1 MMWAISFEMIQH
13 PLQTS
18 KRKHLLLRLTVAKYT
33 FNRQRMLLTLKGESK
48 QVSSTSLRMIHG
60 NDETEHIHVREQE
73 KLIFHY
79 HR

>member
-1 MMWAISFEMIQH
+1 MIQH

-18 KRKHLLLRLTVAKYT
+18 KRKRLLLRLIVAKYT
-33 FNRQRMLLTLKGESK
+33 FNRQRMLLALKGESK

-60 NDETEHIHVREQE
+60 NDETEHTHVREQE